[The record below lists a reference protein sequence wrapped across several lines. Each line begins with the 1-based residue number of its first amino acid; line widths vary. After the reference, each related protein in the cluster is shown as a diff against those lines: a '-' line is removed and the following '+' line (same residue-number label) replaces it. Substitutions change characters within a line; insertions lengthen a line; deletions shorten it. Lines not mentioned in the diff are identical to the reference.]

1 MIERRE
7 HLRLAAEAR
16 DAFEIVGDV
25 RQQDLDRDVAIQP
38 HIARSIHLAHPA
50 CADGGKDLVWSETIA
65 GSQGHARCP
74 MTERAH
80 SKATCLHNGRD
91 VKLPHPVILL
101 IAGVAVCAA
110 LTWILP
116 PGEYDRRD
124 DPATGRSVV
133 VAGTYHRVDPA
144 PVGPFA
150 AAVAIPRGFVEAAD
164 VIGVVLFVGAA
175 WIVVDRIGTLGRL
188 IAALVGAFG
197 SGGLIAIP
205 VVSLFFAT
213 MGALENMQEEI
224 IPLVPALLLL
234 GRGLGVDAVSVVA
247 MSTGAAAIGSAF
259 GPTNPFQAG
268 IAMKLAQL
276 PPMSAATLRW
286 TTFVAAL
293 ALWVAWT
300 MWHAHRK
307 RGRDSGSGIRDS
319 KITGV
324 DGLGPGIRD
333 PKITGGE
340 IGAAQGRDYLIL
352 AVAIAPIAAYVY
364 GSVALGWGFNEL
376 SGGFLVAGCVAG
388 LLGGLGVAGTTTAFL
403 EGMQAMLPAAILIG
417 AARAL
422 SLVLTDGHV
431 TDTILNGLA
440 EPLSRAPA
448 AFASMLMIPFHAIVH
463 VAVPSVSGQAVLTMP
478 ILVPLS
484 DLLGISR
491 QVTVLAYQTGAG
503 LTELLT
509 PTNGGLMAV
518 LLAAG
523 VPFARWIRFA
533 VVGVLLALIV
543 GVAGIIALLAV

>member
-1 MIERRE
+1 
-7 HLRLAAEAR
+7 
-16 DAFEIVGDV
+16 
-25 RQQDLDRDVAIQP
+25 
-38 HIARSIHLAHPA
+38 
-50 CADGGKDLVWSETIA
+50 
-65 GSQGHARCP
+65 
-74 MTERAH
+74 
-80 SKATCLHNGRD
+80 

-101 IAGVAVCAA
+101 VAGVAVCAA

-116 PGEYDRRD
+116 AGEYDRRD

-150 AAVAIPRGFVEAAD
+150 AVVAIPRGFVEAAD

-188 IAALVGAFG
+188 IAALVTSFG
-197 SGGLIAIP
+197 SNGLLAIP
-205 VVSLFFAT
+205 VISLFFAT

-234 GRGLGVDAVSVVA
+234 GRGLGVDAVSVIA

-276 PPMSAATLRW
+276 PPMSAAPLRW
-286 TTFVAAL
+286 ATFAAAL

-300 MWHAHRK
+300 MWHATRT
-307 RGRDSGSGIRDS
+307 RVSGQGSGIRDRGS
-319 KITGV
+319 RTYEPASALVIP
-324 DGLGPGIRD
+324 DPGSPIPTARD
-333 PKITGGE
+333 VVIF
-340 IGAAQGRDYLIL
+340 LI
-352 AVAIAPIAAYVY
+352 AVAPIAAYVY

-376 SGGFLVAGCVAG
+376 SGGFLVAGCAAG
-388 LLGGLGVAGTTTAFL
+388 LLGGLGVAGTTAAYL
-403 EGMQAMLPAAILIG
+403 EGMQAMLPAAMLIG
-417 AARAL
+417 VARTL

-440 EPLSRAPA
+440 TPLSRAPA
-448 AFASMLMIPFHAIVH
+448 AFASLLMIPFHSIVH

-523 VPFARWIRFA
+523 VPFGRWIRFA
-533 VVGVLLALIV
+533 IVGVLLALIV
-543 GVAGIIALLAV
+543 GVVAIISVLSTG